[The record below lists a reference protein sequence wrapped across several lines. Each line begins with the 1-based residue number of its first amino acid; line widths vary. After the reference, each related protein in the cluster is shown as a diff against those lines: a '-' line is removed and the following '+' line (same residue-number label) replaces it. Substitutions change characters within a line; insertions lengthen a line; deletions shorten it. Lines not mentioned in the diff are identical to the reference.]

1 MPKIY
6 FTNLEN
12 RAVAHTVIELAESL
26 QLEMKPPLYL
36 WARAELDLLKS
47 RWNMAN
53 TGFVDI
59 EDLDVLYDCLKQS
72 IKALDKAAARAY
84 QIRREQE
91 VKACI
96 NGTWETV

>member
-6 FTNLEN
+6 FTDLEN
-12 RAVAHTVIELAESL
+12 LALAHHVIELAESL
-26 QLEMKPPLYL
+26 QLE

-72 IKALDKAAARAY
+72 IRAYNRGAARAY

-91 VKACI
+91 QVRACI
-96 NGTWETV
+96 NGVWETV